1 MVSKKKDYATFFNL
15 PKNIDTNARKK
26 FNEDTLKKRRV
37 YVDKLKLFMD
47 ILNFHISEYDLDPFV
62 RALHD
67 DLQNANRPDLANQ
80 LIDVFNNGQDGPSTE
95 TDVTNIDSESPGTLG
110 MHAEFINPDRENAR
124 LDFLQ
129 SLLSSNEFVEGKA
142 EIKNSTKEIVSVIS
156 KGLALHKIKCHFPQI
171 GIKLFYF

>member
-1 MVSKKKDYATFFNL
+1 MDANR
-15 PKNIDTNARKK
+15 RKK

-47 ILNFHISEYDLDPFV
+47 TLNFHISEYNLDPFV

-67 DLQNANRPDLANQ
+67 DLQNLNRPDLAKQ
-80 LIDVFNNGQDGPSTE
+80 LNDVFNNGQDGTSTE
-95 TDVTNIDSESPGTLG
+95 TDVTNIDNESPGTLG
-110 MHAEFINPDRENAR
+110 MHAKCINPDRENAR

-129 SLLSSNEFVEGKA
+129 SLLSSNEFGTQGRA
-142 EIKNSTKEIVSVIS
+142 GIKTAAKEIVSVIN
-156 KGLALHKIKCHFPQI
+156 KGLALHKIKRQFPKI